1 MAPLVAAAL
10 INGGSSLLGN
20 GLQYRQTKSLY
31 DYQHSQNVQDWYREN
46 QYNSPVEQMQ
56 RLKAAG
62 LNPNLVYQSGNP
74 IGSSGSI
81 ESASPQVV
89 PNDIA
94 ASGQN
99 ISNAIIDSFY
109 RQQQLEHEE
118 SNIMSL
124 IEYREFINQMN
135 SQKTEGQ
142 SLDNEKKRES
152 RQYWSES
159 AYFEFLAQKQ
169 AYKNALE
176 QYNKLKAETSLTWS
190 QNEYTKQGK
199 INLQKQLNLTDKQ
212 IANLEAGM
220 RKMATEQWQIL
231 FQAGISKLRYDLDK
245 QTKDK
250 VIEKYTAEIDKLQ
263 KESRYIETQTDL
275 KGFIA
280 SGRKELRDDLEGKN
294 GFISKISAGL
304 IFDLYD
310 IMANMPFSFHS
321 F

>member
-1 MAPLVAAAL
+1 MSPLVAAGL
-10 INGGSSLLGN
+10 ISAGSQLLGN

-31 DYQHSQNVQDWYREN
+31 DYQHSKNVQDWYREN
-46 QYNSPVEQMQ
+46 QYNSPVEQMN

-74 IGSSGSI
+74 IGASGSI

-89 PNDIA
+89 PNDFGSA
-94 ASGQN
+94 GSQLSQAM
-99 ISNAIIDSFY
+99 IDSYY

-142 SLDNEKKRES
+142 SLDNEKKRVG

-169 AYKNALE
+169 AYKNAQE
-176 QYNKLKAETSLTWS
+176 QYNKLKAETALTWS
-190 QNEYTKQGK
+190 QNSYTKQGK
-199 INLQKQLNLTDKQ
+199 QNLQKQLELNDRQ

-231 FQAGISKLRYDLDK
+231 FQAGISKLRYDLDRE
-245 QTKDK
+245 TKDK

-263 KESRYIETQTDL
+263 KESRYIDTQTDL

-280 SGRKELRDDLEGKN
+280 SGRKELRDDLEGNN
-294 GFISKISAGL
+294 GKISEITAGI

>member
-10 INGGSSLLGN
+10 INAGSKILGN
-20 GLQYRQTKSLY
+20 SQQYQQTKSLY
-31 DYQHSQNVQDWYREN
+31 DYQHSVNVQDWYREN

-74 IGSSGSI
+74 VGASGSI
-81 ESASPQVV
+81 ETSSPQIV
-89 PNDIA
+89 PNELGA
-94 ASGQN
+94 AGSEVSQ
-99 ISNAIIDSFY
+99 ALIDSYY
-109 RQQQLEHEE
+109 REQQLEHEE

-124 IEYREFINQMN
+124 IEYREFINEMN

-159 AYFEFLAQKQ
+159 AYFDFLAQKQ
-169 AYKNALE
+169 AYKNSVE
-176 QYNKLKAETSLTWS
+176 QYNKLKAETALTWS
-190 QNEYTKQGK
+190 QNSYTKQGK
-199 INLQKQLNLTDKQ
+199 LNLEKQLDLNDTQ
-212 IANLEAGM
+212 IKSLEAGM
-220 RKMATEQWQIL
+220 RKMATEQWQML
-231 FQAGISKLRYDLDK
+231 FNAGIQKLRYDLDK
-245 QTKDK
+245 ETKDK
-250 VIEKYTAEIDKLQ
+250 VIEKYTAEIEKLRQ
-263 KESRYIETQTDL
+263 ESRYIETQNDL

-280 SGRKELRDDLEGKN
+280 SGRKELRDDLDGKN
-294 GFISKISAGL
+294 GKIAEIAAGL

-310 IMANMPFSFHS
+310 IMANLPFSFKS